1 MRESQRG
8 CRDHASLRE
17 KNDRTTAADATAGH
31 DAHAGLLD
39 ELLARVAPCSAR
51 RVIVMS
57 LNRILR

>member
-1 MRESQRG
+1 
-8 CRDHASLRE
+8 
-17 KNDRTTAADATAGH
+17 
-31 DAHAGLLD
+31 LLD